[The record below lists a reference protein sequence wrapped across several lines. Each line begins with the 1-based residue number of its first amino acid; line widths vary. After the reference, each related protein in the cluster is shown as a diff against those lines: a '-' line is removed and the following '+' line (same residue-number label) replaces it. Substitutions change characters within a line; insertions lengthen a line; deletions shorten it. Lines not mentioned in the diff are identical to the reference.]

1 MVLENY
7 RSLTANAS
15 APSLYLP
22 RSSASL
28 SAAAAASV
36 SSQTETGVT
45 AETVTIT
52 VPVGGCL
59 SQGVPSF
66 YTSRSLLTLS
76 GLSVSDPLPLTPEE
90 MAREGIQTPHPR
102 LTYASHATARAS
114 KGYSL
119 FSVPLL
125 FCSLLTA
132 LPVSLSFVSP

>member
-22 RSSASL
+22 RS
-28 SAAAAASV
+28 AAAASV
-36 SSQTETGVT
+36 YSQTAIEAT
-45 AETVTIT
+45 AETVTIP
-52 VPVGGCL
+52 VPVG
-59 SQGVPSF
+59 QGVPSF

-132 LPVSLSFVSP
+132 HPVSLSFVSPQ